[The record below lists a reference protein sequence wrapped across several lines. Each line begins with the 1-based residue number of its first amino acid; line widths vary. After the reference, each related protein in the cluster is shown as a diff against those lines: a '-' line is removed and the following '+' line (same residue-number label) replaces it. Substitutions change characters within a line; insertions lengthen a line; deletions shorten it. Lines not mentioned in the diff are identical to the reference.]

1 MSLRSLFGGI
11 VAERPPVP
19 YVSKWR
25 SAFNLGGS
33 MVARGKHAQLEAY
46 SEIGTLYG
54 VVSKLASLTS
64 LVNWNLYRPAASGL
78 EEDRVPVTK
87 HAALTVWNQ
96 PVKPWFPRQRYVE
109 TFQQHLELAGEA
121 WWVLVTSRLTGG
133 APIEMWPVRPDR
145 MRPVESDT
153 EFIVG
158 YMYCSP
164 DGEEVPLRK
173 QDVIMIPT
181 PSPLDIYRGQSPLPA
196 LSNDLDAETTQ
207 AAWSAAFYRN
217 SAQPGGVIEV
227 DRRMGDDEWEELVTR
242 WNQQHRGVSN
252 AGRVAVLEQAKFVPM
267 SYTQKD
273 MQYVESRGLTKQAIL
288 DAYGF
293 PKFGLGDVDDVN
305 RASAEAS
312 MALIAQ
318 SLTVPRLERIKGALN
333 LQFLPLFGATAAGLE
348 FDYDNPVP
356 PDQESEND
364 TLIAK
369 TTALTTL
376 TGAGFDQDE
385 ACDVVGLPRMKF
397 EKPEPKVV
405 TVPPGGGRDDG
416 TDPGAGE
423 ND

>member
-1 MSLRSLFGGI
+1 MRSLLGGI
-11 VAERPPVP
+11 VADAPVP

-25 SAFNLGGS
+25 NAFNLGS
-33 MVARGKHAQLEAY
+33 SAHARSLVGQMQAY

-54 VVSKLASLTS
+54 VVSKLATLTS
-64 LVNWNLYRPAASGL
+64 LVNWRLYRTAASGL
-78 EEDRVPVTK
+78 EEDRVEVTK

-96 PVKPWFPRQRYVE
+96 PVKRWFPRQRFIEVS
-109 TFQQHLELAGEA
+109 QQHVDLTGEA

-145 MRPVESDT
+145 MRPVESNTD
-153 EFIVG
+153 FILG
-158 YMYCSP
+158 YIYTSP
-164 DGEEVPLRK
+164 DGEEVPLRT
-173 QDVIMIPT
+173 QDVIMIRT
-181 PSPLDIYRGQSPLPA
+181 PSPLDIYRGLSALPA
-196 LSNDLDAETTQ
+196 LSSDLAAEGTQ

-227 DRRMGDDEWEELVTR
+227 DRRMGDDEWEELVNR
-242 WNQQHRGVSN
+242 WNQQHRGMSN

-273 MQYVESRGLTKQAIL
+273 MQYVESRGLTKQAVL

-312 MALIAQ
+312 LALIAQ
-318 SLTVPRLERIKGALN
+318 TLTVPRLERIKSAANGE
-333 LQFLPLFGATAAGLE
+333 FLPLYGPTAVGLE

-356 PDQESEND
+356 ADTETEND

-369 TTALTTL
+369 TTALTSL
-376 TGAGFDQDE
+376 TDAGFDQDE

-397 EKPEPKVV
+397 SKPEPKVV
-405 TVPPGGGRDDG
+405 TVPPGGGGRDDG
-416 TDPGAGE
+416 TDPGAE
-423 ND
+423 DE